1 MNQANWAVQFA
12 GKLREE
18 GILEL
23 AVDSLDEDN
32 PPELVKAS
40 LDVIAAIVF
49 LPENRKLLCRPEN
62 LEPIVSIFKECE
74 KCLKFKKTAILTSL
88 CMGDERTPILK
99 LPQNKFFDIG
109 IFS

>member
-74 KCLKFKKTAILTSL
+74 KYQNNLLCCFQLYFKFFKKF
-88 CMGDERTPILK
+88 R
-99 LPQNKFFDIG
+99 
-109 IFS
+109 

>member
-74 KCLKFKKTAILTSL
+74 KYQTNLL
-88 CMGDERTPILK
+88 CCFPLYF
-99 LPQNKFFDIG
+99 KFFQK
-109 IFS
+109 FR